1 MYHILT
7 KCRAC
12 DGAIRRVLA
21 LGHTPLANSL
31 SETRSE
37 AMSLPRFP
45 LNLCTCEACGFTQLD
60 IAIDSKVLFEH
71 YVYITPNARSLQS
84 HYDEEI
90 AMVAAY
96 PLRSKV
102 LADMNVVEMG
112 SNNGAFL
119 KAIRPHVAK
128 VVGIDP
134 AKNIVEQANADGIP
148 TIAAFL
154 SEQTVDDLRAQT
166 GPADLLVARHCMAHL
181 DDLRGTM
188 RAIASMLA
196 DDGIVLIENAY
207 LRSTLEGAQFDQIYH
222 EHMSYFALRSLTS
235 LMASCG
241 LYVRHAH
248 VAPIHGGSI
257 VVIASKTPWNNG
269 TDEYQQIWRN
279 EESLPGDL
287 EQFAFMTRATVGGL
301 RKAIEGIV
309 HDGAVVY
316 TYGATA
322 KGNTLLNVTGLT
334 HRDVV
339 KSVDSTPIK
348 QGLYLP
354 GSGIEIISEEAALL
368 RPPSAYLLTAWNYA
382 PEILAK
388 NEAFRKGGGK
398 FILPLPTPK
407 LL

>member
-1 MYHILT
+1 
-7 KCRAC
+7 
-12 DGAIRRVLA
+12 
-21 LGHTPLANSL
+21 
-31 SETRSE
+31 
-37 AMSLPRFP
+37 MSLPRFP
-45 LNLCTCEACGFTQLD
+45 LNLCTCDECGFAQLD

-71 YVYITPNARSLQS
+71 YVYVTPNARSLQS

-90 AMVAAY
+90 AMIAAY
-96 PLRSKV
+96 PFKTKP
-102 LADMNVVEMG
+102 LAEMNVVEMG

-119 KAIRPHVAK
+119 RAIRPHVAK
-128 VVGIDP
+128 VIGIDP
-134 AKNIVEQANADGIP
+134 AKNIVEQANTEGLP

-154 SEQTVDDLRAQT
+154 SEDTAEELRAQT

-196 DDGIVLIENAY
+196 DDGIVVIENAY
-207 LRSTLEGAQFDQIYH
+207 LRSTLEGAQFDQLYH
-222 EHMSYFALRSLTS
+222 EHMSYFALRSLTA

-241 LYVRHAH
+241 LYVRHAY

-257 VVIASKTPWNNG
+257 VVIASKTQWNG
-269 TDEYQQIWRN
+269 EQEAYFVTDEYQQIWRD
-279 EESLPGDL
+279 EESLPKDL

-339 KSVDSTPIK
+339 KAVDSTPIK
-348 QGLYLP
+348 QGRYLP
-354 GSGIEIISEEAALL
+354 GSGIEVISEEEAAKS
-368 RPPSAYLLTAWNYA
+368 PPSAYLLTAWNYA

-388 NEAFRKGGGK
+388 NEAYRRAGGK